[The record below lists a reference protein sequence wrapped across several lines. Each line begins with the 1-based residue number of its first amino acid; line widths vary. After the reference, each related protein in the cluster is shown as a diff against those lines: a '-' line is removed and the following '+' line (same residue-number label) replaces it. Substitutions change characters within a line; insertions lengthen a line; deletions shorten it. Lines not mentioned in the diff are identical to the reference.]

1 MHSTSY
7 ASLCERIRNHC
18 QQKRWYGPDIY
29 YNSRVFNQFR
39 GGPWILHDFRTSF
52 FPVAT
57 EEHIR
62 LSEEVMG
69 LSYPSLLRTLY
80 LQVANG
86 GFGPAYGL
94 PGAFCGYLDA
104 MRKEKD
110 HKYVIQE
117 SIVYPHFQEEVFVD
131 LEQYEEQNGD
141 PKRIDIG
148 EYSWPSVWS
157 KFFIFL
163 CGWGC
168 GRSSFLHAQNGRV
181 YYQDE
186 GWLIRQAD
194 SLEEWLDRWLQGEDL
209 EQVAWLCFD

>member
-1 MHSTSY
+1 VNSISY
-7 ASLCERIRNHC
+7 ISLCERIRSHC
-18 QQKRWYGPDIY
+18 QQEQWYGPDIY
-29 YNSRVFNQFR
+29 DNCSMFNR
-39 GGPWILHDFRTSF
+39 HPDGPWILHDFRTSF

-69 LSYPSLLRTLY
+69 LSYPPLLRTLY

-104 MRKEKD
+104 IRKEKH

-117 SIVYPHFQEEVFVD
+117 SIVYPHPSEEEVFVY
-131 LEQYEEQNGD
+131 LEEYEEQNGD

-148 EYSWPSVWS
+148 PNAWPSVWS
-157 KFFIFL
+157 KFLILGVWAFFV
-163 CGWGC
+163 
-168 GRSSFLHAQNGRV
+168 SSFPQWPCLLSG
-181 YYQDE
+181 
-186 GWLIRQAD
+186 
-194 SLEEWLDRWLQGEDL
+194 
-209 EQVAWLCFD
+209 

>member
-1 MHSTSY
+1 MNSISY

-18 QQKRWYGPDIY
+18 HQKQWYGPDGY
-29 YNSRVFNQFR
+29 SNDRMFNQYR
-39 GGPWILHDFRTSF
+39 SGPWIFHDFRTSF

-69 LSYPSLLRTLY
+69 LSYPPLLRTLY

-94 PGAFCGYLDA
+94 PGAFCGYRDA
-104 MRKEKD
+104 MYKEKQ
-110 HKYVIQE
+110 HKYVLQE
-117 SIVYPHFQEEVFVD
+117 SIVYPCFTDEDVFIG

-148 EYSWPSVWS
+148 PYVWPSVWS
-157 KFFIFL
+157 KFFVYL
-163 CGWGC
+163 CEWGC
-168 GRSSFLHAQNGRV
+168 GRSS
-181 YYQDE
+181 YD
-186 GWLIRQAD
+186 
-194 SLEEWLDRWLQGEDL
+194 
-209 EQVAWLCFD
+209 C